1 MKKFFYK
8 ITAWSFAAI
17 LLLGIGACSLDVTNP
32 NSASEDQV
40 LTTREGLIALAVGM
54 QQFYAASAL
63 EPTILTTRITSSE
76 LAANST
82 FLNLIDL
89 QDGGNKLTGANGNV
103 LALWSRHLRV
113 ISMANDLIKNTPNV
127 TLAEG
132 TRSGILAL
140 AQLHKAMSMGT
151 LAQNF
156 EQAPLDLDKDGKAV
170 FKPRAEVLAAAIGLL
185 DNALAAI
192 TATPVS
198 SEFTAQVMGRGL
210 DLTNTIQAYR
220 ARYNLFAGRHQPA
233 LDTANAVSLTAR
245 STFTFDDRNPNPVYT
260 AVFVSRNYAPRDN
273 LGALALEANDGRVA
287 FYTTPS
293 TAVSVSPYS
302 LPIETLKGFFDVS
315 TKAIPVYLP
324 GEIRLIKAEANVRLN
339 NLTAAVTEINAIRT
353 KTAAQDP
360 FGVGAGLPTYSGA
373 TTADALLAEIF
384 RQRSAELFM
393 NGFRLE
399 DSRRFNRPGP
409 GAANAERNRNYYPYP
424 DQERLL
430 NPSTPSDPAN

>member
-8 ITAWSFAAI
+8 ISA
-17 LLLGIGACSLDVTNP
+17 LLLFGFAACSLDLTNP

-54 QQFYAASAL
+54 QQFYAVSAL
-63 EPTILTTRITSSE
+63 EPTILTTGITSSE

-82 FLNLIDL
+82 FLNLIEL
-89 QDGGNKLTGANGNV
+89 QDGGNKLTTTNGNV

-113 ISMANDLIKNTPNV
+113 ISMANDLIKNAPNV

-140 AQLHKAMSMGT
+140 AQLHKAMSMGA

-170 FKPRAEVLAAAIGLL
+170 FKPRAEVLAAAIALL
-185 DNALAAI
+185 DNALAGI

-198 SEFTAQVMGRGL
+198 SEFTAQVMGKSL

-220 ARYNLFAGRHQPA
+220 ARYNLFAGRHQQA
-233 LDTANAVSLTAR
+233 LDAANAVSLTAK
-245 STFTFDDRNPNPVYT
+245 STFTFDDRNPNPIYT

-273 LGALALEANDGRVA
+273 LGALTLEANDGRVA

-315 TKAIPVYLP
+315 TKAIPLYLP

-339 NLTAAVTEINAIRT
+339 NLAAAVTEINAIRT

-360 FGVGAGLPTYSGA
+360 FGVGAGLPAYSGA
-373 TTADALLAEIF
+373 VSAEALLTEIF

-393 NGFRLE
+393 NGLRLE
-399 DSRRFNRPGP
+399 DSRRLNRPGP
-409 GAANAERNRNYYPYP
+409 GAANAERNRNFYPYP

-430 NPSTPSDPAN
+430 NPSTPPDPAN